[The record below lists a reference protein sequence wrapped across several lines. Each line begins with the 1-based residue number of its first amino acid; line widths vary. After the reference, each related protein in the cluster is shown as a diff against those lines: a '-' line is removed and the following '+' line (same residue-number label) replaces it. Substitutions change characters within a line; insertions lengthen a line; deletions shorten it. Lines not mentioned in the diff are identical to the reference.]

1 MQKTKGMLQDLRE
14 ILGLT
19 VSQVADEL
27 RLTEEQVIQAEETDD
42 PEYASLFISAFP
54 VNRKILENPDADPF
68 LRWYD
73 QTSPGKRLQRWL
85 LENKVS
91 VGDFA
96 RAMDVEPDRVMAFIR
111 DEIEPLTREVG
122 ETVEKRTGISRK
134 WLMYGDGRYR
144 GAALP
149 SLVKKQ
155 EAAPKQCLFERMAA
169 DFEKLPDH
177 KVMTPEEEL
186 KRRKALGQQV
196 RDARKG
202 AGLTLQQAA
211 DILRITASR
220 MGQMECGVISE
231 KRAAKALGMLEDYTR
246 KAKNRGEGSTVRRG
260 NMISKTCRDYYW
272 GEKIRRIR
280 LAAGLSQTA
289 AGALIGVTH
298 STVSLMEKGRVTP
311 EAAAELV
318 ALMEK
323 QKR

>member
-1 MQKTKGMLQDLRE
+1 MLQDLRE

-27 RLTEEQVIQAEETDD
+27 CLTEEQVLRGEQTDD
-42 PEYASLFISAFP
+42 PEYAALFISAFP

-96 RAMDVEPDRVMAFIR
+96 RAMDVEPERVMAFIR
-111 DEIEPLTREVG
+111 DEIDPLTRAAG
-122 ETVEKRTGISRK
+122 EAVEKQTGISRK

-144 GAALP
+144 GRALP
-149 SLVKKQ
+149 ELVKKP
-155 EAAPKQCLFERMAA
+155 EAAPKQGLLDRMAA
-169 DFEKLPDH
+169 DFEKLPDE
-177 KVMTPEEEL
+177 KIKTPEEEL
-186 KRRKALGQQV
+186 KRKKEMGQQV
-196 RDARKG
+196 RDARKA

-211 DILRITASR
+211 DILHITASR

-231 KRAAKALGMLEDYTR
+231 KRALKALDMLEDYTR
-246 KAKNRGEGSTVRRG
+246 RAAARGEGTARRRG

-272 GEKIRRIR
+272 GDKIRRIR

-289 AGALIGVTH
+289 AGELIGVTH
-298 STVSLMEKGRVTP
+298 STISLMEKGRVTP